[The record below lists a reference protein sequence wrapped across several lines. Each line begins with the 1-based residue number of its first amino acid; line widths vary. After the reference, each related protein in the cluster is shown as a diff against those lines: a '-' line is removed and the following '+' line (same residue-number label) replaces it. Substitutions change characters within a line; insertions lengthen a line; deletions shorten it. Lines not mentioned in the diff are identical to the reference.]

1 MLTTA
6 ILDPRAKLSVVF
18 ALTSLALLIQD
29 LRLFAG
35 LVLVTAGSSFLLGGD
50 WRVLYRMRRLMGLFF
65 ALVVIQ
71 SVFGGHGEP
80 LLQIGSISVLTTG
93 GVQRAVA
100 LALRILVI
108 VLASSILLRESSR
121 RLIQALIQ
129 WRVPYEIAFMV
140 HLAIRFLPLLQE
152 EMQDA
157 FVALQLRGVDL
168 QALGWRQKFQV
179 YSFLFMPV
187 LAGVIGKARELS
199 LAMEMKAFRAVP
211 QRTSHFRLE
220 LQPLDYGIMFASLS
234 FFLLGTILVFR
245 I

>member
-1 MLTTA
+1 MTA

-18 ALTSLALLIQD
+18 CLTSLAIVIQD
-29 LRLFAG
+29 LVLFAG
-35 LVLVTAGSSFLLGGD
+35 LLAATVGASLVLGGD
-50 WRVLYRMRRLMGLFF
+50 WRVLYRLRRLAGLFV

-71 SVFGGHGEP
+71 SVFGGNGQP
-80 LLQIGSISVLTTG
+80 LLQVGQLSLLTVG
-93 GVQRAVA
+93 GLQRGLA
-100 LALRILVI
+100 LALRIVVI

-121 RLIQALIQ
+121 RLVQALIQ
-129 WRVPYEIAFMV
+129 WHIPYEIAFMV

-168 QALGWRQKFQV
+168 QTLAWRQKLQV

-199 LAMEMKAFRAVP
+199 IAMEMKAFRAVP
-211 QRTSHFRLE
+211 ERTSHFQLQ
-220 LQPLDYGIMFASLS
+220 LQPLDYAVMMGSLS
-234 FFLLGTILVFR
+234 VFVFGILLVFW